1 MRWMMAVTAYI
12 ALLAATVGT
21 GSQILID
28 IVWGATFVAIC
39 YAVVVAVVDRGKP
52 QAMAVGFI
60 ALAAVHIICIYCHND
75 GSKTL
80 AFRRIL

>member
-28 IVWGATFVAIC
+28 VVWAVTLVAIC
-39 YAVVVAVVDRGKP
+39 YAIVVAVVERGKQP
-52 QAMAVGFI
+52 TNAVGVI
-60 ALAAVHIICIYCHND
+60 ARATPHIVCKY
-75 GSKTL
+75 
-80 AFRRIL
+80 